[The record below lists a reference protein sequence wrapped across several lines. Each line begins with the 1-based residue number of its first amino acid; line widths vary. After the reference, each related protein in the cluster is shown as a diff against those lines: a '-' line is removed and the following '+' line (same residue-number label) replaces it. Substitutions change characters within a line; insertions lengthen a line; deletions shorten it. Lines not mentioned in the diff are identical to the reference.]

1 MSWSHISL
9 LLNWYLEMSVL
20 YSVILYLHVEFT
32 DGQRLLL
39 QAGLSLKGMGT
50 KFGTPDNRPENES
63 IM

>member
-1 MSWSHISL
+1 MSWSHLSL

-20 YSVILYLHVEFT
+20 YSVILYLHAKFT

-50 KFGTPDNRPENES
+50 KFDTPDNRPEKKN